1 MDNNKKLKDLLD
13 KMKKFQ
19 WCHNRMYKYYSN
31 RNKVFTLPPIIFA
44 SASSFLILDEED
56 DQNFIKYFSS
66 TLAMLSAM
74 FSGISMHL
82 GYNGKADCHL
92 MSANS
97 YDELITKLYFMLK
110 IKPEPSP
117 DRMQIFIEQTEEY
130 ILKIKSV
137 NKYQIA
143 NWVYQEYYKH
153 KLDKHKLN
161 KHKYKYKQIQEQE
174 QEQIQEQEQEQ
185 EQEQH
190 DERISINNETDL

>member
-1 MDNNKKLKDLLD
+1 MNDNLSKLLK
-13 KMKKFQ
+13 KMKKYR

-31 RNKVFTLPPIIFA
+31 RNKIFTLPPIIFA

-56 DQNFIKYFSS
+56 DQRIIRYFSS

-82 GYNGKADCHL
+82 GYHAKADCHL

-97 YDELITKLYFMLK
+97 YDELLTKLYFMLK
-110 IKPEPSP
+110 LKPEPSSE
-117 DRMQIFIEQTEEY
+117 RFEIFLEQTEEF

-143 NWVYQEYYKH
+143 QWVYREYEEYK
-153 KLDKHKLN
+153 KEKEKN
-161 KHKYKYKQIQEQE
+161 EEKNGEKN
-174 QEQIQEQEQEQ
+174 
-185 EQEQH
+185 
-190 DERISINNETDL
+190 DENCEIKININETTEL